1 MPNTNSTNYIVAF
14 VAIMTTVVAIVLT
27 ALFLG
32 LKEKSDQNAAIF
44 NKRAILSAVKSQLG
58 DKDPKDMADQEV
70 LDIFSNKVEQITL
83 DMSGNEVSTA
93 EVESRGYKGGL
104 AEHIDMKKEMKKPE
118 ENRILPLYI
127 FDTGNSKIYIVSIRG
142 NGLWDAIW
150 GNIAMDSDLNT
161 IVGAAFDHQGET
173 PGLGAEIKDN
183 PSFPN
188 MFKGKKIY
196 DEGGK
201 YVSVVSV
208 KGGTTKEDV
217 HEVDVISGAT
227 VTSVGVS
234 EMMKRGIKYYEPYFN
249 KIQSK

>member
-1 MPNTNSTNYIVAF
+1 
-14 VAIMTTVVAIVLT
+14 MTTIVAIVLT

-32 LKEKSDQNAAIF
+32 LKDRSDMNEAIF

-58 DKDPKDMADQEV
+58 DKDPKNMSDEEV
-70 LDIFSNKVEQITL
+70 LDIFTKQVKQIAL
-83 DMSGNEVSTA
+83 DMSGNEVSVA

-104 AEHIDMKKEMKKPE
+104 AEHIDMKKEKKKAE
-118 ENRILPLYI
+118 EDRILPLYI
-127 FDTGNSKIYIVSIRG
+127 FDTGSSKVYIVSIRG
-142 NGLWDAIW
+142 SGLWDDIW
-150 GNIAMDSDLNT
+150 GNIALDSDLNT

-196 DEGGK
+196 DNSGK
-201 YVSVVSV
+201 YVSIAAV
-208 KGGTTKEDV
+208 KGGTKKEDV

-249 KIQSK
+249 KLQSK